1 MLDATLDIQPYAPL
15 IQGGEQMKNVEIRGL
30 PKNITEDLHAM
41 HLESIIDPSAV
52 PDTTDRG
59 MYQYL
64 NRS

>member
-1 MLDATLDIQPYAPL
+1 MLEATLDIQPYAPL

-30 PKNITEDLHAM
+30 PKDLAKDLQAM
-41 HLESIIDPSAV
+41 HIESIIDPSAV

-59 MYQYL
+59 MHQYL